1 MTSTSFFIIKAISFI
16 VFVYNLASS
25 DWSNLSRV
33 LLFII
38 SFFVFLLVTNVY
50 QRKVKIVTLGYLV
63 YFFLAFLA
71 QNVGPYAI
79 IYNSH
84 IQNLIQRFP
93 NICVPNDHYTLYFL
107 IFIFV
112 STVIYIYLLCIDKI
126 SIEQKVWV
134 YMPTRQEARK
144 IMMAFFII
152 LLPIWILGNMSYA
165 TILVPFTSYFIIS
178 IWKYPFTR
186 KIVVF
191 IIGFIASVLI
201 LISQLFSRFIFVQY
215 VFPFI
220 LIWFLNNG
228 LLFSRKEKISYK
240 VIGFFLLFCSL
251 AILYGII
258 SEMMKLNANFDGNY
272 TFNDM
277 FEVLSEPQLL
287 QNWLSRQTYRI
298 FDIWSHLGGNIIDYI
313 DQKGYLWGITYVKSF
328 APILGFDYVSLPL
341 ISANMIGADYAQPGL
356 VAEGYANWGI
366 YGAIINMIFVF
377 FVAELLFDYFLRKQ
391 STLNLLLYI
400 GTFSQV
406 LLDGGTINSIIFMSI
421 FCFLTCLFNAKI
433 KF

>member
-1 MTSTSFFIIKAISFI
+1 
-16 VFVYNLASS
+16 
-25 DWSNLSRV
+25 
-33 LLFII
+33 
-38 SFFVFLLVTNVY
+38 
-50 QRKVKIVTLGYLV
+50 
-63 YFFLAFLA
+63 
-71 QNVGPYAI
+71 
-79 IYNSH
+79 
-84 IQNLIQRFP
+84 
-93 NICVPNDHYTLYFL
+93 
-107 IFIFV
+107 
-112 STVIYIYLLCIDKI
+112 
-126 SIEQKVWV
+126 
-134 YMPTRQEARK
+134 
-144 IMMAFFII
+144 
-152 LLPIWILGNMSYA
+152 
-165 TILVPFTSYFIIS
+165 
-178 IWKYPFTR
+178 
-186 KIVVF
+186 
-191 IIGFIASVLI
+191 
-201 LISQLFSRFIFVQY
+201 
-215 VFPFI
+215 
-220 LIWFLNNG
+220 
-228 LLFSRKEKISYK
+228 
-240 VIGFFLLFCSL
+240 
-251 AILYGII
+251 
-258 SEMMKLNANFDGNY
+258 MMKLNANFDGNY

-421 FCFLTCLFNAKI
+421 SVSYTHLTLPTI
-433 KF
+433 YSV